1 MKTKISITRQH
12 NLFEVVAPRW
22 EKLPAN
28 CREDIEALLTQLFI
42 QAIRNQSII
51 QNQEH
56 GHASENQAAPFRKDR
71 SSLSSAIESATTY

>member
-12 NLFEVVAPRW
+12 NLFEVVAPGW
-22 EKLPAN
+22 EKLPAS

-42 QAIRNQSII
+42 HAIQKHSVI

-56 GHASENQAAPFRKDR
+56 RHASKN
-71 SSLSSAIESATTY
+71 